1 MDAFTINRIQSINPR
16 VSTIWADV
24 FYISCILMKGM
35 TDDTSFARTM
45 YVFQIFVENI
55 CKLDWFDKNLLETSE
70 I

>member
-1 MDAFTINRIQSINPR
+1 MDAFTINRIQSINPH

-24 FYISCILMKGM
+24 FNISCILMKGM